1 MPLQIL
7 PRLMRYCQFNSGK
20 TARLA
25 QGQHFPSN
33 IVEANNCA
41 LHHLGHSVLVIS
53 RCSMTIMPFV
63 VWTAISTGLVSLM
76 FAPWP
81 KGTTQKDQDES

>member
-20 TARLA
+20 RAGLA
-25 QGQHFPSN
+25 QDQDFPSN
-33 IVEANNCA
+33 IVKGNNCA
-41 LHHLGHSVLVIS
+41 HHHLGHSVLVIL

-76 FAPWP
+76 FALWP

>member
-1 MPLQIL
+1 
-7 PRLMRYCQFNSGK
+7 
-20 TARLA
+20 
-25 QGQHFPSN
+25 
-33 IVEANNCA
+33 
-41 LHHLGHSVLVIS
+41 
-53 RCSMTIMPFV
+53 MTIMPFV